1 MKDKLA
7 DQNSSSNYR
16 SIAISSLILKLL
28 DWIIILNYGELL
40 HLDELQFGFQKAN
53 STSLCTWMVYETID
67 MYIRNGSTVYGA
79 LMDCTK
85 AFDTVQHSKLFLKM
99 LDAGVPAVIVR
110 LLINIYLKQTA
121 NVRWQGELSREFS
134 ISNGVRQGA
143 VLSPL
148 LFCFYMNDLFDILRK
163 SGSGC
168 RIGNSYAG
176 AFGYA
181 DDLLL
186 ISPSRS
192 GLQDMLSIAEKYAK
206 SHKIGFSTNLDPEK
220 SKTKGII
227 FSRQEL
233 KWKPAPVRLNGNI
246 LPWVKSGKYLGAKLT
261 GVMDSFAQDSR
272 IKRAIYIEKN
282 CELNQ
287 EFGFAHPQVKC
298 QINRIYNT
306 SFPGS
311 ILWDL
316 NSRNVQMLENSWSVS
331 VRHMWDLPN
340 NSHRYF
346 VEPLGGIH
354 ARSMLVSRYVSFM
367 QSTKRSPKFTVQL
380 LLQMVQNDMET
391 VTGKNVRYILT
402 ELDQSDIFKIPKSY
416 IKKNLHFAE
425 VAGDDNWKVDFVK
438 ELTGL
443 KQNVLCLPEND
454 HGQFTRE
461 EIDDLVTYITTV

>member
-53 STSLCTWMVYETID
+53 STYLCTWMVYETID

-168 RIGNSYAG
+168 SIGNLYAG

-192 GLQDMLSIAEKYAK
+192 GLQDMLSIADKYAK
-206 SHKIGFSTNLDPEK
+206 SHKIGFST
-220 SKTKGII
+220 
-227 FSRQEL
+227 
-233 KWKPAPVRLNGNI
+233 
-246 LPWVKSGKYLGAKLT
+246 
-261 GVMDSFAQDSR
+261 
-272 IKRAIYIEKN
+272 
-282 CELNQ
+282 
-287 EFGFAHPQVKC
+287 
-298 QINRIYNT
+298 
-306 SFPGS
+306 
-311 ILWDL
+311 
-316 NSRNVQMLENSWSVS
+316 
-331 VRHMWDLPN
+331 
-340 NSHRYF
+340 
-346 VEPLGGIH
+346 
-354 ARSMLVSRYVSFM
+354 
-367 QSTKRSPKFTVQL
+367 
-380 LLQMVQNDMET
+380 
-391 VTGKNVRYILT
+391 
-402 ELDQSDIFKIPKSY
+402 
-416 IKKNLHFAE
+416 
-425 VAGDDNWKVDFVK
+425 
-438 ELTGL
+438 
-443 KQNVLCLPEND
+443 
-454 HGQFTRE
+454 
-461 EIDDLVTYITTV
+461 